1 MSQSSSSFAYRWIGS
16 FPDWGKG
23 GGGVA
28 AAAAAATATP
38 SIEHPTKLQRTG
50 PPDGTPASTPS

>member
-1 MSQSSSSFAYRWIGS
+1 M
-16 FPDWGKG
+16 
-23 GGGVA
+23 A
-28 AAAAAATATP
+28 AAVAAAATATP